1 MNDGLFFLSFAFYW
15 CAKIKKLTRG
25 GFLIICPFNVVVTFS
40 GQFKMLRGC
49 QVVSCDLIPI
59 MWGNAFSTQ
68 EYISEQ
74 TKILPYPSPL
84 PCTFHALKMSFYLL
98 KHNVPSYFTCLPVY
112 ALYFALYFN
121 GTELVER
128 STQNVR

>member
-1 MNDGLFFLSFAFYW
+1 MLAVSGEINEYKQTNKHYKYVAFSSH
-15 CAKIKKLTRG
+15 KD
-25 GFLIICPFNVVVTFS
+25 ICP
-40 GQFKMLRGC
+40 
-49 QVVSCDLIPI
+49 I
-59 MWGNAFSTQ
+59 
-68 EYISEQ
+68 
-74 TKILPYPSPL
+74 YPS
-84 PCTFHALKMSFYLL
+84 TFRALKMLL